1 MIYEPLKEK
10 KLKIEKNLQK
20 LKNKNDSDDTKYYSG
35 FEKGVN
41 ESFEAFATSIDAY
54 KRYKNDV
61 KLLMKEQQKIWSKW
75 IKYYNSKN
83 NINNDNFLD
92 KYNDWLFSFIFSGID
107 KESSTSFLEL

>member
-1 MIYEPLKEK
+1 MI
-10 KLKIEKNLQK
+10 IQK
-20 LKNKNDSDDTKYYSG
+20 LKNKDNSDDYNFCSG

-41 ESFEAFATSIDAY
+41 ESFEAFSTSIDTY

-75 IKYYNSKN
+75 IKYYNSKK

-92 KYNDWLFSFIFSGID
+92 KYNDWLFSYIFSGID
-107 KESSTSFLEL
+107 NENSSGLLEF

>member
-1 MIYEPLKEK
+1 MIYEPLKDK

-20 LKNKNDSDDTKYYSG
+20 LKNKNNSDENNYYSG

-41 ESFEAFATSIDAY
+41 ESFEAFASSIDAY

-83 NINNDNFLD
+83 NINNDNFLA

-107 KESSTSFLEL
+107 NENSTGFLEF